1 MDYPPRLNGIYSG
14 DARIIQRSQIKTKVK
29 YHMIISI
36 DAEEAFDKIQL
47 EFIIKT
53 LNKVG
58 LERTYLSII
67 KAIREKPTVNIIL
80 NGEKLRAFPLRSGT
94 RQEHPP
100 SPRLFSTVLES
111 IARAIRPKKKYK
123 TSKLFRKK

>member
-29 YHMIISI
+29 YHMIVSI

-53 LNKVG
+53 LKVG
-58 LERTYLSII
+58 LERTYLNII
-67 KAIREKPTVNIIL
+67 KAI
-80 NGEKLRAFPLRSGT
+80 
-94 RQEHPP
+94 
-100 SPRLFSTVLES
+100 
-111 IARAIRPKKKYK
+111 Y
-123 TSKLFRKK
+123 